1 MRILPFLTTFLFTFS
16 AFTQKP
22 PVPSKGKIL
31 IDKGYEEY
39 LKNNYSKAIATFES
53 AAKQCQIDKD
63 TSETLQAFGLIYG
76 VLNTENKKQDFLRY
90 EKTLLNYLSNKNIQ
104 VISICNVLGGA
115 YQANTDF
122 DKAQYYYELAIKKI
136 KDKKVLDDELLY
148 LNGMNNNLLGG
159 LMVTQGDYEKGML
172 SQKASLNSFLNIK
185 KKIPSDWLEIGKQYF
200 TISDLYL
207 EQKQYSQANK
217 YLQKAHPLIQKE
229 DFYSQIGY
237 HQNMGIL
244 FNPDALNKPDS
255 ALFHLKQALQ
265 LQVKYNLQ
273 DQMGKTYEILGK
285 VQYAEK
291 DFKAA
296 QSSFQKALGLRL
308 LVSYFRPIAS
318 SEKNIGM
325 ALVQQ
330 KQYVAALGHFQK
342 ALQYVSTDFK
352 SNNFADNPSVQKLK
366 YKNDAIEILK
376 EKMAVLLVL
385 YRTRNGKTDLTS
397 PPTPSP
403 MERGLLHSQ
412 SSPLSFGEG
421 SGVRSNGVIKPYLS
435 AAYATAQTAKQL
447 IDFQRNSFQL
457 EGSKLFL
464 SQQAHEVFGLGI
476 EAAYLLFET
485 TKDEQFL
492 AEAFKFSENNKA
504 VVLYESVKASQA
516 LSFQGVPTELLVQ
529 EHKLI
534 KDMAVFE
541 NQLIKDVQNEALW
554 RKKLLET
561 TDKLK
566 ALKTD
571 FEQNYPAY
579 FKYKYDA
586 EPITPKEIQ
595 AKLSSDN
602 QSVIE
607 YFIHD
612 NSLFIF
618 LINAKKSYF
627 FKQNLPA
634 DFKQNIVDFKAQ
646 IINKTINESYKNLS
660 FKIYQTL
667 FPSNITR
674 ILEAE
679 NTKRIKIIADGEL
692 NYIPFESLL
701 VRQSKSLKEANIY
714 LLEKYIIGY
723 LPSATM
729 NWKSTIPK
737 TDKSLSLKYLG
748 FAPNYGKSL
757 DLPQNQANVS
767 FLSDLFHGKSFV
779 KEQGTKAS
787 FEEQSQ
793 NRTKILH
800 LSMHAGA
807 SPNDPMKS
815 YLAFR
820 KDSLFVHDI
829 YARNIPSELAI
840 LDACETGVGVL
851 NNGEGVMNLSRAF
864 MHAGSQSV
872 AMSLWK
878 LTSSSETSEI
888 IRDFVSLVENGK
900 AKDEA
905 LSIAKRNYLRKH
917 RKDLVLSHP
926 FYWSPL
932 ILVGNADAIVE
943 RSWFWRILGG
953 VGLVVLIGVWVRRG
967 RKLLLRKPEGL

>member
-1 MRILPFLTTFLFTFS
+1 MRILPLLTIFLFTFS

-22 PVPSKGKIL
+22 TLPSKGKIL

-76 VLNTENKKQDFLRY
+76 VLNTESKRKDFLRY
-90 EKTLLNYLSNKNIQ
+90 EKKLLNYLSSKNIQ
-104 VISICNVLGGA
+104 VISICNALGGA
-115 YQANTDF
+115 YQASADF

-136 KDKKVLDDELLY
+136 KNNKVLDDELLY
-148 LNGMNNNLLGG
+148 LNGVNNNLLAG
-159 LMVTQGDYEKGML
+159 LMMTQGDYEKGLL
-172 SQKASLNSFLNIK
+172 SQQASLNSLLNIK
-185 KKIPSDWLEIGKQYF
+185 QKIPSDWLEIGKQYF
-200 TISDLYL
+200 IISAVYL
-207 EQKQYSQANK
+207 EQKQYYIAK
-217 YLQKAHPLIQKE
+217 HYLQKANLLIQKE
-229 DFYSQIGY
+229 DFISQIGY

-244 FNPDALNKPDS
+244 FNPNALNKPDS
-255 ALFHLKQALQ
+255 ALFHLRKALQ

-273 DQMGKTYEILGK
+273 DQMGKTFEILGT

-291 DFKAA
+291 KFRTA
-296 QSSFQKALGLRL
+296 QSSFEKALGLRL
-308 LVSYFRPIAS
+308 IFSDFRPLAS

-342 ALQYVSTDFK
+342 ALQYVSADFK

-376 EKMAVLLVL
+376 EKMAVLLML
-385 YRTRNGKTDLTS
+385 YRTKTGVFD
-397 PPTPSP
+397 TPLQT
-403 MERGLLHSQ
+403 R
-412 SSPLSFGEG
+412 
-421 SGVRSNGVIKPYLS
+421 PYLS
-435 AAYATAQTAKQL
+435 AAYATAKTAKQL

-485 TKDEQFL
+485 TKDEQYL

-504 VVLYESVKASQA
+504 VVLYESVKASQV

-566 ALKTD
+566 ALKTN
-571 FEQNYPAY
+571 FEQDYPAY

-595 AKLSSDN
+595 AKLITDN

-607 YFIHD
+607 YFIHE

-627 FKQNLPA
+627 FKQNLPV
-634 DFKQNIVDFKAQ
+634 DFKQNMVNFKAQ
-646 IINKTINESYKNLS
+646 IISKTINESYKNLS

-667 FPSNITR
+667 FPSNITH

-679 NTKRIKIIADGEL
+679 KTKRIKIIADGEL

-701 VRQSKSLKEANIY
+701 VRQPKSLKEANIY

-905 LSIAKRNYLRKH
+905 LSIAKRNYLKKH

-943 RSWFWRILGG
+943 RSWFWWILGG
-953 VGLVVLIGVWVRRG
+953 VGLLVLIGVWVVWG
-967 RKLLLRKPEGL
+967 RKL